1 MLTVSKCGTRLR
13 LFRACFLVLPP
24 PLFSPPPALVP
35 SPSLPLPQCIELCL
49 SGLLAKSEVT
59 WCSFIELSERH
70 ILSCPSTFREL
81 GRVPRTVIQTGGRY
95 WLAAWR
101 GGMEREAVPVNSS
114 QSVSQSV
121 GPRRRTKKSL
131 SSYMRAFV
139 CGVCGGGGGGRRL
152 APPPTFAWRARSS
165 LLISLPRSRILDS
178 GSSLARHPPAQRR
191 ESARTPGRPLHAP
204 QEMRNKISSGRLK
217 LSQIQSTSFDVLN
230 INSGAGAC
238 PPEN

>member
-131 SSYMRAFV
+131 SSYMRV
-139 CGVCGGGGGGRRL
+139 RWRRTEDGG
-152 APPPTFAWRARSS
+152 S
-165 LLISLPRSRILDS
+165 L
-178 GSSLARHPPAQRR
+178 
-191 ESARTPGRPLHAP
+191 RPW
-204 QEMRNKISSGRLK
+204 
-217 LSQIQSTSFDVLN
+217 
-230 INSGAGAC
+230 
-238 PPEN
+238 